1 MKTGYIKLADAIAEM
16 RETYASGRLRP
27 FSIVYMELDVK
38 RKTGGRIITLNS
50 AELASAKRS
59 GRSEDRMVLLKGPLH
74 PIHVHSDLILYVN
87 DKPLA

>member
-16 RETYASGRLRP
+16 REIYASGRLRP

-50 AELASAKRS
+50 AELASTKRS

-87 DKPLA
+87 DKPLS